1 MAAHLIK
8 NIPRLLT
15 GAGLACYQYDKR
27 GGRRFK
33 GNFILLP
40 PKLQRRGLVF
50 KRKLVTVERVMGY
63 YGTCVLGYYG
73 ACIMGYCETCI
84 LVTMIVSR
92 LVYGS
97 YEWQICTQWGT

>member
-1 MAAHLIK
+1 MQKIR
-8 NIPRLLT
+8 RLQKS
-15 GAGLACYQYDKR
+15 AIVEAR
-27 GGRRFK
+27 V
-33 GNFILLP
+33 LLP

-50 KRKLVTVERVMGY
+50 KCKLVTVERVMGY